1 MKTLTLSQI
10 SDEQLIR
17 DYIGGDN
24 NAVGILYNRYY
35 KKVYHK
41 CLSFTKDQEDA
52 FDFTQDVLLKAF
64 GKINTFK
71 GDAKFSTWLFSIT
84 HNHCVTQMTSKKRL
98 LFDDNYTQYEIE
110 DEEYDLEERELR
122 ENLELEIDNYLNELS
137 EADKSLLDFKYRQK
151 LSISDL
157 QKQLN
162 LSASAVKMRLLR
174 ARKKIEQIYQNH
186 QLSVSLA

>member
-1 MKTLTLSQI
+1 MYA
-10 SDEQLIR
+10 IR
-17 DYIGGDN
+17 S
-24 NAVGILYNRYY
+24 YY
-35 KKVYHK
+35 V
-41 CLSFTKDQEDA
+41 
-52 FDFTQDVLLKAF
+52 
-64 GKINTFK
+64 
-71 GDAKFSTWLFSIT
+71 
-84 HNHCVTQMTSKKRL
+84 
-98 LFDDNYTQYEIE
+98 FDDNYTQYEIE

-174 ARKKIEQIYQNH
+174 A
-186 QLSVSLA
+186 LV

>member
-98 LFDDNYTQYEIE
+98 LFDDT
-110 DEEYDLEERELR
+110 
-122 ENLELEIDNYLNELS
+122 
-137 EADKSLLDFKYRQK
+137 
-151 LSISDL
+151 
-157 QKQLN
+157 
-162 LSASAVKMRLLR
+162 
-174 ARKKIEQIYQNH
+174 
-186 QLSVSLA
+186 